1 MGWKPPQKCS
11 GVCHVGLSCV
21 TYLISP
27 LGIRQYISKNSVS
40 RWWINCICF
49 PRFSSLCWYKKGS
62 WLLLWTSR
70 PFNSD
75 EWPRQKFSLLN
86 QHNIKE
92 ARDENKEKYQ
102 LWDYLL
108 IRYQIL
114 RTNITRTVWQT
125 VRRITNEILGVKGL
139 ILLKNGVILLKKNC
153 YVTHLRN
160 GLLRS
165 FRYKS
170 IDHFS
175 VVVFLTHFPPETTY
189 QQITSFLSVILS

>member
-11 GVCHVGLSCV
+11 GVCHVGFSCV

-62 WLLLWTSR
+62 WLLLWRSR

-75 EWPRQKFSLLN
+75 VWPRQKFSLLN

-125 VRRITNEILGVKGL
+125 VRRITDEVLGAEEVKEKVFKPSTAVARVPFPDL
-139 ILLKNGVILLKKNC
+139 AS
-153 YVTHLRN
+153 HL
-160 GLLRS
+160 GWV
-165 FRYKS
+165 FRWAS
-170 IDHFS
+170 TFS
-175 VVVFLTHFPPETTY
+175 LMV
-189 QQITSFLSVILS
+189 FLSVHRFSSL